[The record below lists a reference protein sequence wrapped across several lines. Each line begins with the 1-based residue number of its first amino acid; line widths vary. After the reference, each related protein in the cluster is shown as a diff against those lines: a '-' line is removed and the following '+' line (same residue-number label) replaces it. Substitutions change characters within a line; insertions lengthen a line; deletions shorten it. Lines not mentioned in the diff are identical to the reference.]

1 MTKVKKGL
9 QIRMLDSTKRRL
21 AAIADDKNMS
31 MNEIVNIALKN
42 YIDEI
47 DMEYTEPNIVVDRLN
62 EVLTSQM
69 QVVQGLSDLKFQVRK
84 LEDTIENE

>member
-1 MTKVKKGL
+1 MAKVIKGL

-21 AAIADDKNMS
+21 ASIAEDKNMS

-47 DMEYTEPNIVVDRLN
+47 DMEYSQPDMVVDRLN
-62 EVLTSQM
+62 EVLVSQM
-69 QVVQGLSDLKFQVRK
+69 NIVSGVNDIKGMIRK
-84 LEDTIENE
+84 LDEHNE

>member
-1 MTKVKKGL
+1 MAKVIKGL

-21 AAIADDKNMS
+21 ASIAEDKNMS

-47 DMEYTEPNIVVDRLN
+47 DMEYSQPDMVVDRLN
-62 EVLTSQM
+62 EVLVSQM
-69 QVVQGLSDLKFQVRK
+69 NIVSGVNDLKAMIRK
-84 LEDTIENE
+84 LEDSNE

>member
-1 MTKVKKGL
+1 MAKVIKGL

-21 AAIADDKNMS
+21 ASIAEDKNMS

-47 DMEYTEPNIVVDRLN
+47 DMEYSQPDMVVDRLN
-62 EVLTSQM
+62 EVLVSQM
-69 QVVQGLSDLKFQVRK
+69 NIVSGVNDIKAMIRK
-84 LEDTIENE
+84 LDEHNE

>member
-1 MTKVKKGL
+1 MAKVIKGL

-21 AAIADDKNMS
+21 ASIAEDKNMS

-47 DMEYTEPNIVVDRLN
+47 DMEYSQPDMVVDRLN
-62 EVLTSQM
+62 EVLVSQM
-69 QVVQGLSDLKFQVRK
+69 NIVSGVNDIKVMIRK
-84 LEDTIENE
+84 LDEHNE

>member
-1 MTKVKKGL
+1 MAKVIKGL

-21 AAIADDKNMS
+21 ASIAEDKNMS

-47 DMEYTEPNIVVDRLN
+47 DMEYSQPDMVVDRLN
-62 EVLTSQM
+62 EVLVSQM
-69 QVVQGLSDLKFQVRK
+69 NIVSGVNDLKVMIRK
-84 LEDTIENE
+84 LDENNE

>member
-1 MTKVKKGL
+1 MAKVIKGL

-21 AAIADDKNMS
+21 ASIAEDKNMS

-47 DMEYTEPNIVVDRLN
+47 DMEYSQPDMVVDRLN
-62 EVLTSQM
+62 EVLVSQM
-69 QVVQGLSDLKFQVRK
+69 NLVSGVNDIKVMIRK
-84 LEDTIENE
+84 LDEHNE

>member
-1 MTKVKKGL
+1 MAKVIKGL

-21 AAIADDKNMS
+21 ASIAEDKNMS

-47 DMEYTEPNIVVDRLN
+47 DMEYSQPDMVVDRLN
-62 EVLTSQM
+62 EVLVSQM
-69 QVVQGLSDLKFQVRK
+69 NIVSGVNDLKVMIRK
-84 LEDTIENE
+84 LDENNG

>member
-1 MTKVKKGL
+1 MAKVIKGL

-21 AAIADDKNMS
+21 ASIAEDKNMS

-47 DMEYTEPNIVVDRLN
+47 DMEYSQPDMVVDRLN
-62 EVLTSQM
+62 EVLVSQM
-69 QVVQGLSDLKFQVRK
+69 NIVSGVNDLKVMIRK
-84 LEDTIENE
+84 LEENNE

>member
-1 MTKVKKGL
+1 MAKVIKGL

-21 AAIADDKNMS
+21 ASIAEDKNMS

-47 DMEYTEPNIVVDRLN
+47 DMEYSQPDMVVDRLN
-62 EVLTSQM
+62 EVLVSQM
-69 QVVQGLSDLKFQVRK
+69 NIVSGVNELKGMIRK
-84 LEDTIENE
+84 LDEHNE

>member
-1 MTKVKKGL
+1 MAKVIKGL

-21 AAIADDKNMS
+21 GSIADDKNMS

-47 DMEYTEPNIVVDRLN
+47 DMEYSQPDMVVDRLN
-62 EVLTSQM
+62 EVLVSQM
-69 QVVQGLSDLKFQVRK
+69 NIVSGVNDIKVMIRK
-84 LEDTIENE
+84 LDEHNE

>member
-1 MTKVKKGL
+1 MAKVIKGL

-21 AAIADDKNMS
+21 ASIAEDKNMS

-47 DMEYTEPNIVVDRLN
+47 DMEYSQPDMVVDRLH
-62 EVLTSQM
+62 EVLVSQM
-69 QVVQGLSDLKFQVRK
+69 NIVSGVNDIKAMIRK
-84 LEDTIENE
+84 LDEHNE

>member
-1 MTKVKKGL
+1 MSKVIKGL

-21 AAIADDKNMS
+21 ASIAEDKNMS

-47 DMEYTEPNIVVDRLN
+47 DMEYSQPDMVVDRLN
-62 EVLTSQM
+62 EVLVSQM
-69 QVVQGLSDLKFQVRK
+69 NIVSGVNDIKAMIRK
-84 LEDTIENE
+84 LDEHNE

>member
-1 MTKVKKGL
+1 MAKVIKGL

-21 AAIADDKNMS
+21 ASIAEDKNMS

-47 DMEYTEPNIVVDRLN
+47 DMEYSQPDMVVDRLN
-62 EVLTSQM
+62 EVLVSQM
-69 QVVQGLSDLKFQVRK
+69 NIVSGVNDIKAMIRK
-84 LEDTIENE
+84 LEDNNE

>member
-1 MTKVKKGL
+1 MAKVIKGL

-21 AAIADDKNMS
+21 ASIAEDKNMS

-47 DMEYTEPNIVVDRLN
+47 DMEYSQPDMVVDRLN
-62 EVLTSQM
+62 EVLVSQM
-69 QVVQGLSDLKFQVRK
+69 NIVSGVNDLKVMIRK
-84 LEDTIENE
+84 LDEGNE

>member
-1 MTKVKKGL
+1 MAKVIKGL

-21 AAIADDKNMS
+21 ASIAEDKNMS

-47 DMEYTEPNIVVDRLN
+47 DMEYSQPDMVVDRLN
-62 EVLTSQM
+62 EVLVSQM
-69 QVVQGLSDLKFQVRK
+69 NIVSGVNDLKVMIRK
-84 LEDTIENE
+84 LEDNNE